1 MEPLPSFVTLVQ
13 PLTAVMTTP
22 TFDRFVTLLTGW
34 LLARR
39 RTITGMLVAAGVA
52 GDHHHAAFHRVF
64 SAAVWSIDALGLAV
78 FDLVQVALGG
88 RGTIWLTLDD
98 THARKYGRD
107 LFGAG
112 MHHDAMLSTRTRHV
126 VTWGLTWVVLCVAV
140 RLPCCPDRVFSL
152 PVLCRLYLNKNG
164 AARWRRT
171 YRSKPELAVALLTR
185 LCAHRPDRRFHAL
198 VDSGYGG
205 QSVLA
210 HLPPNCDLTSR
221 LDLDARLHTAPPARR
236 AGRCG
241 RPRVR
246 GARLPTPR
254 QMLAQRGRHVTLDL
268 YGRRD
273 RVRLVAVTARVY
285 RVPGRSLRIVV
296 VEPLAGGRPVQAFF
310 STIACAADVQVL
322 RWYARRWSIE
332 ETFAASKSL
341 LGMHQPQVW
350 CRRAVERAAPVGL
363 LLYSVVVLW
372 FARVGHTQWTA
383 VATTWYRARSAPSF
397 GDMLATLRRD
407 LLRHNVV
414 SGTPTNDAQTQKPL
428 VTLIDLVARAA

>member
-1 MEPLPSFVTLVQ
+1 MTPLPSFAALVQ
-13 PLTAVMTTP
+13 PLGAAMTAP
-22 TFDRFVTLLTGW
+22 TFRSFLTLLTGW

-39 RTITGMLVAAGVA
+39 RTVTGMLVAAGVA
-52 GDHHHAAFHRVF
+52 GTRHHAAFHRVF
-64 SAAVWSIDALGLAV
+64 SAAAWSIDALGLAV
-78 FDLVQVALGG
+78 FDLVQATLGG

-112 MHHDAMLSTRTRHV
+112 MHHDPILSTRARHV

-152 PVLCRLYLNKNG
+152 PVLCRLYLNTKG

-185 LCAHRPDRRFHAL
+185 LCGHRPDRHFHAL
-198 VDSGYGG
+198 VDSSYGG

-221 LDLDARLHTAPPARR
+221 LDLDARLHTAPPRRR
-236 AGRCG
+236 AGQPG
-241 RPRVR
+241 RPRIR
-246 GARLPTPR
+246 GERLPTPR
-254 QMLAQRGRHVTLDL
+254 QMLAQRGRRATLDL

-273 RVRLVAVTARVY
+273 RVRLVAVTARCY

-296 VEPLAGGRPVQAFF
+296 VEPLAGGRPIQAFF
-310 STIACAADVQVL
+310 TTVACAADVQVL
-322 RWYARRWSIE
+322 AWYARRWSIE

-363 LLYSVVVLW
+363 LLYSLVVVWFGVTGVTLW
-372 FARVGHTQWTA
+372 RPAASSWR
-383 VATTWYRARSAPSF
+383 RARPTPTF
-397 GDMLATLRRD
+397 GDMLAALRREI
-407 LLRHNVV
+407 LRSNLV
-414 SGTPTNDAQTQKPL
+414 SEPPATDGQTQKPWA
-428 VTLIDLVARAA
+428 TLIDLVARAA